1 VGLDIRW
8 PIGALLAIVGAIL
21 LVFGLVSNP
30 ALYERSLGLNIN
42 AWWGAVLLVV
52 AAALLALAQ
61 RARSAGRHQAPAPRR
76 SRGATR
82 TRRD

>member
-1 VGLDIRW
+1 MGLDIRW

-42 AWWGAVLLVV
+42 AWWGAVLLIV

-61 RARSAGRHQAPAPRR
+61 RARS
-76 SRGATR
+76 
-82 TRRD
+82 

>member
-1 VGLDIRW
+1 MGLDIRW

-42 AWWGAVLLVV
+42 AWWGAVLLLVGG
-52 AAALLALAQ
+52 AMLALAR
-61 RARSAGRHQAPAPRR
+61 RARS
-76 SRGATR
+76 
-82 TRRD
+82 